1 MTSSDHEPRALE
13 PLWLLLADCQR
24 ALEEEIVAVRTELAR
39 RGLDAPI
46 TALSGSARGE
56 AATGYRYLFQLPRGI
71 YDIRVEDRVRI
82 RAGGRES
89 LGIVLEVDRGLASV
103 QALVPEWRGER
114 LVAPELEFDP
124 TWLLRELS
132 DRLDEIADTPEAFH
146 PDTVLGLFGRRP
158 PTLDRRSSTLASS
171 EDLNEPQMAA
181 LERLLGSDTQL
192 VWGPPGTGKSRLVAR
207 AALEL
212 GREGRVLVTAH
223 TNGAVDEIAARIAA
237 IADPEALRAHRIVRV
252 GSEPGAAVHP
262 ELTLERAVA
271 RRVELGAGGI
281 RRTLEGLERDY
292 RLGSPGGNG
301 ASPPP
306 HARVNRL
313 LALAR
318 DRGDP
323 EVSRTLG
330 RVMLEVGRQSV
341 RALEEADVVLT
352 TLARLAV
359 REELRTLRFES
370 LLLDEASTAPLPYVA
385 LAAALSAR
393 RAVAV
398 GDFQQLPP
406 VVSSDGPAA
415 ARWLKTDVFRE
426 TGVVSPGAG
435 GFRLPSPRDRLCA
448 MLDVQ
453 YRMDPD
459 IRALVSEFFYDGR
472 LGDADEVLAR
482 PRARS
487 PLLLLDTSE
496 LGPAVE
502 RVDGSRRNPVHAE
515 VVTAFLERA
524 TAAGESDIAVVTP
537 YRAQTRQLRDLVRGR
552 LGRAGPAGL
561 QMSTIHRFQGREK
574 RIVIIDTVDAPP
586 GRSWFLDERRNVDFP
601 RLLNVALSRAREML
615 VVVASVEGL
624 GRTLPQDALLRRIL
638 VRLSER
644 GSHVRAS
651 PSTGPT
657 RAGRG
662 GNLGLWPPG

>member
-1 MTSSDHEPRALE
+1 MSAPGSERAALE

-24 ALEEEIVAVRTELAR
+24 ALEEEIHAVKSELAR

-56 AATGYRYLFQLPRGI
+56 AGVGYRYLFQLPRGM
-71 YDIRVEDRVRI
+71 YDIRVEDRVRV
-82 RAGGRES
+82 RSAGRES
-89 LGIVLEVDRGLASV
+89 LGLVLEVDRARSTV
-103 QALVPEWRGER
+103 QALVPDWRGER
-114 LVAPELEFDP
+114 LPAPELEFDP

-132 DRLDEIADTPEAFH
+132 DRLDEIAEDPAAFH

-158 PTLDRRSSTLASS
+158 PALDRRRPTLASS
-171 EDLNEPQMAA
+171 GDLNEPQSIA

-223 TNGAVDEIAARIAA
+223 TNGAVDEIAGRIAS
-237 IADPEALRAHRIVRV
+237 IADPEAVRAHRIVRV
-252 GSEPGAAVHP
+252 GSELGASSLP

-271 RRVELGAGGI
+271 HRVEMGAGGI
-281 RRTLEGLERDY
+281 RQTLEGLERDY
-292 RLGSPGGNG
+292 RLGSAVTNG

-318 DRGDP
+318 ERGDP

-330 RVMLEVGRQSV
+330 RVLLEVGRQSV
-341 RALEEADVVLT
+341 RALEDAEVVLT

-359 REELRTLRFES
+359 REELRTLRFDS

-385 LAAALSAR
+385 LAAALAAR

-406 VVSSDGPAA
+406 VVSSEGPAA
-415 ARWLKTDVFRE
+415 TRWLRTDVFRE
-426 TGVVSPGAG
+426 TGVVTDETG

-459 IRALVSEFFYDGR
+459 IRALVSDFFYDGR
-472 LGDADEVLAR
+472 LGDASEVLER

-496 LGPAVE
+496 LGPVVE

-515 VVTAFLERA
+515 VVSAFLERA
-524 TAAGESDIAVVTP
+524 TAAGESDIAIVTP
-537 YRAQTRQLRDLVRGR
+537 YRAQTRHLRDLVRGR
-552 LGRAGPAGL
+552 LGRTAPAGL

-586 GRSWFLDERRNVDFP
+586 GRSWFLDERRNADLP

-624 GRTLPQDALLRRIL
+624 GRTLPPQALLRRIL

-644 GSHVRAS
+644 GSHVRAADLVGS
-651 PSTGPT
+651 STAP
-657 RAGRG
+657 RGRKA
-662 GNLGLWPPG
+662 GLWPPE